1 MAGLTKIE
9 RELKPWTVV
18 ISGNTWQGQV
28 SKTFHVTRNE
38 MQPETEF
45 FKALVLVK
53 VLYDYELMDDELM
66 DDNVAHIVRKLADTF
81 NVEPALKDEIMMEI
95 RLRNFIHETIPYYTV
110 SHVMGGYIEE
120 YPTYKITIDI
130 KDSKGIS
137 YDLNYD
143 DADVIDA
150 LKTFKLA
157 K

>member
-1 MAGLTKIE
+1 MAGLIKIK

-28 SKTFHVTRNE
+28 SKTYHVTRKE
-38 MQPETEF
+38 LQPEAEF

-53 VLYDYELMDDELM
+53 ALYDYEFMDDEVM
-66 DDNVAHIVRKLADTF
+66 DVNINRIVRNLADTLNAELAF
-81 NVEPALKDEIMMEI
+81 DV
-95 RLRNFIHETIPYYTV
+95 RHLREFIHKTIPYYTV
-110 SHVMGGYIEE
+110 AHVMGGYTEE
-120 YPTYKITIDI
+120 YPTYNITIDI
-130 KDSKGIS
+130 KDGKGQK

-143 DADVIDA
+143 ENDVIDA

>member
-1 MAGLTKIE
+1 MAGLIKIK

-28 SKTFHVTRNE
+28 SKTYHVTRKE
-38 MQPETEF
+38 LQPEAEF

-53 VLYDYELMDDELM
+53 ALYDYEFMDDEVM
-66 DDNVAHIVRKLADTF
+66 DVNVNRIVRNFADTLNAELAF
-81 NVEPALKDEIMMEI
+81 DV
-95 RLRNFIHETIPYYTV
+95 RHLREFIHKTIPYYTV
-110 SHVMGGYIEE
+110 ANVIGGYTEE
-120 YPTYKITIDI
+120 YPTYNITIDI
-130 KDSKGIS
+130 KDGKGQK

-143 DADVIDA
+143 ENDVIDA

>member
-1 MAGLTKIE
+1 MAGLIKIK

-28 SKTFHVTRNE
+28 SKTFHVTRGE
-38 MQPETEF
+38 LQSKAEF

-53 VLYDYELMDDELM
+53 ALYDYELMDDEVM
-66 DDNVAHIVRKLADTF
+66 DVNINRIVRNLADTLNAELAFDVRHLREF
-81 NVEPALKDEIMMEI
+81 N
-95 RLRNFIHETIPYYTV
+95 YTV
-110 SHVMGGYIEE
+110 AHVMGGYTEE
-120 YPTYKITIDI
+120 YPTYNITIDI
-130 KDSKGIS
+130 KDGKGQK

-143 DADVIDA
+143 ENDVIDA

>member
-1 MAGLTKIE
+1 MAGLIKIK

-28 SKTFHVTRNE
+28 SKTYHVTHGE
-38 MQPETEF
+38 LQPEAEF

-53 VLYDYELMDDELM
+53 ALYDYEFMDDEVM
-66 DDNVAHIVRKLADTF
+66 DVNINRIVRNLADTLNAELAF
-81 NVEPALKDEIMMEI
+81 DV
-95 RLRNFIHETIPYYTV
+95 RHLREFIHKTIPYYTV
-110 SHVMGGYIEE
+110 AHVMGGYTEE
-120 YPTYKITIDI
+120 YPTYNITIDI
-130 KDSKGIS
+130 KDGKGQK

-143 DADVIDA
+143 ENDVIDA

>member
-1 MAGLTKIE
+1 MAGLTKIK

-28 SKTFHVTRNE
+28 SKTYHVTRKE
-38 MQPETEF
+38 LQPEAEF

-53 VLYDYELMDDELM
+53 AFYDYELMDDEIM
-66 DDNVAHIVRKLADTF
+66 DVNITRIARNLGNKL
-81 NVEPALKDEIMMEI
+81 NVELAFDA
-95 RLRNFIHETIPYYTV
+95 RHLREFIHKTIPYYTV
-110 SHVMGGYIEE
+110 AHVMGGYTEE
-120 YPTYKITIDI
+120 YPTYNITIDI
-130 KDSKGIS
+130 KDGKGQK

-143 DADVIDA
+143 ENDVIDA

>member
-1 MAGLTKIE
+1 MAGLTKIK

-28 SKTFHVTRNE
+28 SKTYHVTRKE
-38 MQPETEF
+38 LQPEAEF

-53 VLYDYELMDDELM
+53 ALYDYELMDDEVM
-66 DDNVAHIVRKLADTF
+66 DVNINRIVRNFADTLNAELAF
-81 NVEPALKDEIMMEI
+81 DV
-95 RLRNFIHETIPYYTV
+95 RHLREFIHKTIPYYTV
-110 SHVMGGYIEE
+110 AHVMGGYTKE
-120 YPTYKITIDI
+120 YPTYNITIDI
-130 KDSKGIS
+130 KDGKGQK

-143 DADVIDA
+143 ENDVIDA

>member
-1 MAGLTKIE
+1 MAGLTKTKAT
-9 RELKPWTVV
+9 LKAWTVT

-28 SKTFHVTRNE
+28 SKTYHVARNE
-38 MQPETEF
+38 IQPETEF

-53 VLYDYELMDDELM
+53 VFYDYEFMDDEVM
-66 DDNVAHIVRKLADTF
+66 DVNINRIVRNLADTLK
-81 NVEPALKDEIMMEI
+81 VELVFDV
-95 RLRNFIHETIPYYTV
+95 RYLREFIHKTIPYYTV
-110 SHVMGGYIEE
+110 AHVMGGYSEE
-120 YPTYKITIDI
+120 YPTYNITIDI
-130 KDSKGIS
+130 KDGKGQK